1 MKHSIVN
8 LVDIKHQ
15 DSVVRIDA
23 EYWHPEFIE
32 NSRLVPRG
40 KKIGAFTVKDIANI
54 KSSPVN
60 RDFEYLEISRISLN
74 SCEYKT
80 TGIAFGEEP
89 DRAHHILRKGD
100 VVVSTVR
107 PNRNAVALIRKN
119 GIIGSSGLSV
129 LRAKNLEPEY
139 LFVFCKTDY
148 FIKCLVRANRATMYP
163 AVSND
168 DILDTPIFIASDD
181 FRSLIIQ
188 IVEMILGQNRMAQ
201 QIYLDAQ
208 ILLLSNLGLIDWQP
222 KHQLAFVKNYSEI
235 KQAERIDAE
244 YYQPKYDEIIKAV
257 KGYSG
262 GHGILGNLVNL
273 KAEDCELDPKQ
284 EYKYIE
290 LANIAGNGEIAGC
303 MIEEGQSLPSRAR
316 RKVLTGDVIVSSIE
330 GSLQSIALIQEE
342 YNQALCSTG
351 FHVINSRVFNSET
364 LLVLLKSAVG
374 QMQLKKGCNGTILT
388 AINKYEFAKIVLPKI
403 AEEVQTQIQEKVTES
418 FDLREQSKYL
428 LGCAKQAVEMAIEQD
443 EQVATKWLEN
453 KTKEPT
459 GASAPQNQGG

>member
-1 MKHSIVN
+1 MKHSTVN
-8 LVDIKHQ
+8 LVEIKHQ

-32 NSRLVPRG
+32 NSRLVPRE
-40 KKIGAFTVKDIANI
+40 KKVGDFTMKDIANI

-107 PNRNAVALIRKN
+107 PNRNAVALIRED

-188 IVEMILGQNRMAQ
+188 IVEIILNQNRVAQ
-201 QIYLDAQ
+201 QIYLHAQ
-208 ILLLSNLGLIDWQP
+208 TLLLSNLGLIDWQP

-235 KQAERIDAE
+235 KRAERIDAE
-244 YYQPKYDEIIKAV
+244 YYQPKYDEIIKAARN
-257 KGYSG
+257 YSG
-262 GHGILGNLVNL
+262 GHDMLRNLVNL

-290 LANIAGNGEIAGC
+290 LANIAGNGEITGC

-351 FHVINSRVFNSET
+351 FHVINSEVFNSET
-364 LLVLLKSAVG
+364 LLVLLKSVVG

-388 AINKYEFAKIVLPKI
+388 AINKYEFQKIVLPKI
-403 AEEVQTQIQEKVTES
+403 TEEVQTQIQEKVIES

-443 EQVATKWLEN
+443 EQVAIKWLEN
-453 KTKEPT
+453 KTKEAIS
-459 GASAPQNQGG
+459 ASALQD